1 MHVFLWTLVNELCLS
16 QELGQE
22 VEDMGAGCG
31 MGTASH
37 GTVDVWATRLYLPEY
52 VANIVPYSHL
62 T

>member
-1 MHVFLWTLVNELCLS
+1 MNELCLS